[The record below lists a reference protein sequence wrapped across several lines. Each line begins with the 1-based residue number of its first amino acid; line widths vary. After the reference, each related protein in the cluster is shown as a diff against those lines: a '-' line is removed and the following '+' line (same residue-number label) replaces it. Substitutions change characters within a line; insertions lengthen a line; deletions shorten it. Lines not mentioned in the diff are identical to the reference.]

1 MTKKTIAGEVVSNRS
16 ARHHFEVI
24 ETLEAGIA
32 LVGTEIKSL
41 RDGGGNLQDNYVS
54 ISQGEAFLK
63 QASIAPYRFGNI
75 HNHQEKRDR
84 KLLLHKSE
92 ILKMKRQIEEKGLTA
107 VALSLYLSKG
117 RIKVKIGICRGKK
130 AHDKREDLKKSQA
143 MRDIQQALK
152 NG

>member
-1 MTKKTIAGEVVSNRS
+1 MAKKIHTGEVVSNRS
-16 ARHHFEVI
+16 ARHHFEVL

-54 ISQGEAFLK
+54 INNGEAYLK
-63 QASIAPYRFGNI
+63 QASISPYRFGNI
-75 HNHQEKRDR
+75 HNHVEKRDR

-92 ILKMKRQIEEKGLTA
+92 ILKIKKQIEEKGLTA
-107 VALSLYLSKG
+107 VALSLYFSKG

-130 AHDKREDLKKSQA
+130 AHDKRESLKKSEQL
-143 MRDIQQALK
+143 RDIQQALK
-152 NG
+152 RY

>member
-1 MTKKTIAGEVVSNRS
+1 MTKKINTGEVVSNRA
-16 ARHHFEVI
+16 ARHHFEVL

-54 ISQGEAFLK
+54 INNGEAYLK
-63 QASIAPYRFGNI
+63 QASISPYRFGNI
-75 HNHQEKRDR
+75 HNHVEKRDR

-92 ILKMKRQIEEKGLTA
+92 IFKIKKQIEEKGLTA
-107 VALSLYLSKG
+107 VALSFYFSKG

-130 AHDKREDLKKSQA
+130 AHDKRESLKKSEQL
-143 MRDIQQALK
+143 RDIQQALK
-152 NG
+152 RY